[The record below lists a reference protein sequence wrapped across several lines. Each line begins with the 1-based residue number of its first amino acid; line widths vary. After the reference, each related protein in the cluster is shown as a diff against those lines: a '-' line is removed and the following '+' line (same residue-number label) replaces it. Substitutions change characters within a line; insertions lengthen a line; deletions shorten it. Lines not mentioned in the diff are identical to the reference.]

1 MNMKKFLSCIL
12 SVAVILS
19 CFSMVVFAADDVYF
33 YDGTNAVTA
42 VTATSDTYTVDIYLN
57 PTESMKSA
65 WIGNMQGVFDVT
77 NGSITS
83 AAGGTLSPLTD
94 MTNTVNIGYYDAGDG
109 AYEPSDAVQLA
120 HITVAREGAAATSV
134 VSFSSF
140 LIGDWEGASYNEY
153 TVGSLTITWP
163 SAGPSVTGESAE
175 YETSTITGTN
185 GKTYKD
191 VPTYGVS
198 ATVSG
203 TATTLTFKLNV
214 NYKKNGTPV
223 AAPEVLDGGSVAGYI
238 SEGTVTFKAAIVGVP
253 TDVEITGVTPVF
265 TAN

>member
-57 PTESMKSA
+57 PTESMKKL
-65 WIGNMQGVFDVT
+65 WISSLAGTYSVT
-77 NGSITS
+77 NGSIT
-83 AAGGTLSPLTD
+83 AATATNQLTNLDDLS
-94 MTNTVNIGYYDAGDG
+94 NTINLNYSTAGDS
-109 AYEPSDAVQLA
+109 YEPSDAVKLGN
-120 HITVAREGAAATSV
+120 ITITREGTAATSV

-140 LIGDWEGASYNEY
+140 EINDYDGTSYGDY

-163 SAGPSVTGESAE
+163 SAGPSVTGESATFN
-175 YETSTITGTN
+175 TSTITGAN

-191 VPTYGVS
+191 VPTYDVS
-198 ATVSG
+198 ATVGG

-214 NYKKNGTPV
+214 NYKEDGTPV
-223 AAPEVLDGGSVAGYI
+223 ADAKVLDGGSVIGYLDDV
-238 SEGTVTFKAAIVGVP
+238 TVTFKAAIVGVP
-253 TDVEITGVTPVF
+253 TNVEITGITPVF